1 MPRLSVFFGGV
12 TATTLY
18 GWRRRFEELG
28 PAAVPGHERG
38 QRGSQRPEPTPR
50 AILMMQQA
58 HPEWG

>member
-1 MPRLSVFFGGV
+1 V